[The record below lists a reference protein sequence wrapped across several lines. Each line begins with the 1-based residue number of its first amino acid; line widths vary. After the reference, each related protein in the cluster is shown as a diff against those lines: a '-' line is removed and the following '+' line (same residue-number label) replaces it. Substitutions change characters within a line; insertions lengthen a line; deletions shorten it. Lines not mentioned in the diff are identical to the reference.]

1 MIRRFLIVVVVAV
14 GLGLALAACGSGGD
28 RGAVPE
34 GSVVVEM
41 LDNRFSQTEI
51 RIPVGGS
58 VTFVGAGRNPH
69 NAVAADGSWST
80 ESVFGSLEQFEGD
93 AATLTFDTPG
103 EYVFYCTFHGTPD
116 GQGMAGKLIVGD
128 PSASA
133 AAQGVS
139 ETDAPSSW
147 SGVTRRVPA
156 DYPTVQAA
164 VDAAEP
170 GDLVLIEPGVYRE
183 KVTVTTPGLVLRG
196 TDRNEVI
203 IDGEF
208 QRENAIEIFADG
220 VAVENLTVRNATFN
234 GVFWNGVRGFRSSY
248 VTAIDNGDYGIY
260 AFDSADGLF
269 EHSYASG
276 SPDSGFYIGQ
286 CHPCEAV
293 ITDVISEWNGLGY
306 SGTNASGDLYILNSV
321 WRYNVAGI
329 VPNTLDSELLP
340 PVQEVTIM
348 GNLVHDNDNPAA
360 PAFDAEWAAFGNGI
374 VLAGGRNS
382 TIARNLVVNHAV
394 SGIAITPNL
403 DTNFWMS
410 FDNTVR
416 DNVVRGS
423 GRADIALA
431 GPAGTGNCF
440 ADNDA
445 DTTLPVGLDVFQS
458 CDGLRLPMLFE
469 LGGSTEQLGRV
480 MENGLEI
487 RPDNPVGSAP
497 KPGPQ
502 PQMPGGAD
510 APVRPA
516 VDVFS
521 SVPLDLDTIDVPA
534 LPAGLTIDQ
543 GRDLTVFGV
552 LFASATSVFFGLY
565 AYLLPFVL
573 YAAWVA
579 IALWDLARRDDL
591 GRGGTVAWTA
601 AILLVPFLGVVAY
614 YVAGR
619 SPIPAWQRA
628 TFVGGGFVAYLII
641 LVVGAVVG
649 GVV

>member
-1 MIRRFLIVVVVAV
+1 MSRRILLLAVGAVAV
-14 GLGLALAACGSGGD
+14 AATVTACGSSKVDSTADG
-28 RGAVPE
+28 
-34 GSVVVEM
+34 VVVEM

-51 RIPVGGS
+51 HIPVGGS

-80 ESVFGSLEQFEGD
+80 ESVFGSLEQYEGD

-103 EYVFYCTFHGTPD
+103 EYVFYCTFHGTAD

-128 PSASA
+128 PNASP
-133 AAQGVS
+133 AAQGVGD
-139 ETDAPSSW
+139 TDAPADW
-147 SGVTRRVPA
+147 SGVTHRVPGE
-156 DYPTVQAA
+156 YRTVQAA
-164 VDAAEP
+164 VDAAGP

-183 KVTVTTPGLVLRG
+183 KVTVTTPGLVIRG
-196 TDRNEVI
+196 TDRNQVI

-208 QRENAIEIFADG
+208 QRENGIEIFADG

-293 ITDVISEWNGLGY
+293 ITDVLAEWNGLGY

-340 PVQEVTIM
+340 PVREVTVM
-348 GNLVHDNDNPAA
+348 GNLVHDNDNADA
-360 PAFDAEWAAFGNGI
+360 PMFDAEWAAFGNGI
-374 VLAGGRNS
+374 VLAGGRDS
-382 TIARNLVVNHAV
+382 LIARNRVVNHTV
-394 SGIAITPNL
+394 SGIAVTPNL

-410 FDNTVR
+410 FDNVVR

-423 GRADIALA
+423 GRADMALA

-440 ADNDA
+440 SGNDVE
-445 DTTLPVGLDVFQS
+445 TTLPVGLEVFQS
-458 CDGLRLPMLFE
+458 CDGLRLPMLFD

-480 MENGLEI
+480 MENGLGL

-516 VDVFS
+516 VDVFAS
-521 SVPLDLDTIDVPA
+521 YPLDLDAIDVPA

-543 GRDLTVFGV
+543 GRNLTVFGV

-579 IALWDLARRDDL
+579 IALWDLARRQDL
-591 GRGGTVAWTA
+591 GRAGTVAWTA
-601 AILLVPFLGVVAY
+601 AILLIPFLGVVAY
-614 YVAGR
+614 YVGGR

-628 TFVGGGFVAYLII
+628 TFVGGGFVAYLVI

-649 GVV
+649 GIV